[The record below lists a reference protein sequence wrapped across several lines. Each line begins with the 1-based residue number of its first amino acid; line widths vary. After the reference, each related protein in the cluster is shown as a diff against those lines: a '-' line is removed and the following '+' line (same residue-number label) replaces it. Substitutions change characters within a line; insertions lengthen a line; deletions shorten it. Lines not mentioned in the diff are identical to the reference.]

1 MSSLKVS
8 DVKQVARLQK
18 EAGRCNL
25 VKLLKWEDF
34 DEEKD
39 LKPGILLDYL
49 YNAIIFAAGKGFPWP
64 SVALAAQFSEELLF
78 ETEGKTMQ
86 EALRKLRNKCNQYQC
101 KLNLSC
107 LQQLVNYFFGT
118 FFRHYRLYQF
128 VLCEAREIDQ
138 ITHNLEVHIPPDI
151 PPLKDG
157 IDTELWKHQRYMTEL
172 SMAEAQLQADMSAF
186 RENMQLKNEQEL
198 EKFYE
203 DLKFQDKEMIERA
216 NLEKLVKNA
225 HDIQIMVAS
234 EILQKEIETAF
245 QILDLKI
252 QKTTTALP
260 GSKSSRS
267 FTKEMKT
274 KRMSIKK

>member
-78 ETEGKTMQ
+78 ETE
-86 EALRKLRNKCNQYQC
+86 
-101 KLNLSC
+101 
-107 LQQLVNYFFGT
+107 
-118 FFRHYRLYQF
+118 
-128 VLCEAREIDQ
+128 
-138 ITHNLEVHIPPDI
+138 DI

>member
-1 MSSLKVS
+1 MSSLRVS
-8 DVKQVARLQK
+8 DVQQVARLQK
-18 EAGRCNL
+18 EAGHCHL
-25 VKLLKWEDF
+25 IKLLKWEAF

-64 SVALAAQFSEELLF
+64 SVALAVHFAEELRY
-78 ETEGKTMQ
+78 ETEGTTMQ
-86 EALRKLRNKCNQYQC
+86 EALRKLRDKCNEYQH
-101 KLNLSC
+101 KLNPGH
-107 LQQLVNYFFGT
+107 LQQLVNYLFGT

-138 ITHNLEVHIPPDI
+138 IMHNLEVHIPPEI
-151 PPLKDG
+151 PPMKDG
-157 IDTELWKHQRYMTEL
+157 IDAELWKHQQHMTEL
-172 SMAEAQLQADMSAF
+172 SKTEAQLQADMSAF
-186 RENMQLKNEQEL
+186 RENMQLKSEQEL

-203 DLKFQDKEMIERA
+203 DLKFQDKEVIERE
-216 NLEKLVKNA
+216 NLEKVVKNA
-225 HDIQIMVAS
+225 HGIQIMVVS

-252 QKTTTALP
+252 QKTITAPP

-267 FTKEMKT
+267 FTKESKT
-274 KRMSIKK
+274 KRMSNKE